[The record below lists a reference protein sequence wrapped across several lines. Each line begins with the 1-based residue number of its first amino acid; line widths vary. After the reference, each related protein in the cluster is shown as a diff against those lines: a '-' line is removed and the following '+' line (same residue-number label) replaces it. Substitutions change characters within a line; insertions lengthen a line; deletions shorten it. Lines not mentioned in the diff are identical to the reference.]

1 MTRIARQLPCRCGYD
16 LRGRFVG
23 DACPECG
30 WLIDA
35 PGASWCVPEHLRTFE
50 REATFV
56 RWSCLLLL
64 IVPVA
69 FVLGVVNS
77 GDSGIMVAL
86 LLFAFLMPLQ
96 LIAQAIAVWKIAVPE
111 LGASRVRRL
120 RVATLVR
127 VGAFVL
133 GSAFAIIPLAF
144 PQVSASVL
152 WLEPIGIASYFLI
165 PLVAIACDFI
175 VLRDLG
181 SLRAESGVLVS
192 GAQAIVPPIA
202 RFALI
207 PVYFLL
213 LVPFVGWFFAPIIW
227 TVAVSIGFAQVAA
240 VARTAWKALPE

>member
-1 MTRIARQLPCRCGYD
+1 MTRIARQIPCRCGYD

-30 WLIDA
+30 WVIDA
-35 PGASWCVPEHLRTFE
+35 PGASWCLPAHLRTFE
-50 REATFV
+50 REATFA

-64 IVPVA
+64 IVPIA
-69 FVLGVVNS
+69 FVLGVAS
-77 GDSGIMVAL
+77 TGDSGISVAL

-96 LIAQAIAVWKIAVPE
+96 LIVQAIAVWKIAVPE
-111 LGASRVRRL
+111 LGASRQRRM

-133 GSAFAIIPLAF
+133 GSAAAIIPLAF
-144 PQVSASVL
+144 PQVSAREL
-152 WLEPIGIASYFLI
+152 WLEPIGVASYFVL

-202 RFALI
+202 RWALI
-207 PVYFLL
+207 PIYLLL
-213 LVPFVGWFFAPIIW
+213 LVPFVGWFFAPIFW

-240 VARTAWKALPE
+240 VAKAALRVLPE